1 MVRPLSTTRPRR
13 TATTRSALLLLPLTL
28 LLAFL
33 ACVLV
38 VGEARTAL
46 AQAAGPALTGYCVS
60 TDTEQS
66 ITVQGTGWT
75 PGSTVRIFLD
85 GSGSPINYTTA
96 DVGGYITHRF
106 DSPGFVPGRTV
117 TIAAQPASDTFL
129 VPDEPGDTPGPASI
143 STTVTCAAPP
153 DTAEP
158 QQPTPQPAT
167 QVTPELTVSCD
178 PAQGVTFRGTGWRTG
193 AFVQLYGYTK
203 QATGTYY
210 TELSGTAIP
219 TEDGVI
225 TGRVLDY
232 DPGLYVSLTA
242 TFDAPQDQGGAQV
255 TGQTTCPESPGGG
268 TTSPGGGGDQGGDQG
283 GGSGGGSSSGVIAT
297 AGNVF
302 SGLLAGQLPDTGGGW
317 AILLV
322 AGAILIALGW
332 LLVRLARRLA
342 AAR

>member
-1 MVRPLSTTRPRR
+1 M
-13 TATTRSALLLLPLTL
+13 
-28 LLAFL
+28 
-33 ACVLV
+33 
-38 VGEARTAL
+38 
-46 AQAAGPALTGYCVS
+46 
-60 TDTEQS
+60 
-66 ITVQGTGWT
+66 
-75 PGSTVRIFLD
+75 
-85 GSGSPINYTTA
+85 YTTA
-96 DVGGYITHRF
+96 DVGGYITQRF

-117 TIAAQPASDTFL
+117 TIAAQPAGGGL
-129 VPDEPGDTPGPASI
+129 VPDEPDDTPGPAST

-153 DTAEP
+153 DTDEP
-158 QQPTPQPAT
+158 QQPTPQPAP

-203 QATGTYY
+203 QATGSYY

-232 DPGLYVSLTA
+232 DSGLYVSLTA
-242 TFDAPQDQGGAQV
+242 TFDAPRDQGGAQV

-283 GGSGGGSSSGVIAT
+283 GVGGSGGGSSSGVIAT

-302 SGLLAGQLPDTGGGW
+302 SGLLAGQLPDTSGGWAVLLLIVGTMLVGGGW
-317 AILLV
+317 LL
-322 AGAILIALGW
+322 W
-332 LLVRLARRLA
+332 LLVRRFSAS
-342 AAR
+342 